1 MSLYFLG
8 TILNENILRGVVC
21 RFDVAMAFLENA
33 KAYVTKTSVSSHFKQ
48 LLSHICYLIPA
59 LMLTL
64 FIPVRLGHLF
74 IPFVSRLQFRAPQS
88 RTIDL
93 ESPAH
98 IENMLFQ
105 FLFPIIMDRVRYG
118 LKISSVFEF
127 YFNNACRVLD
137 LNDCLQKTPP
147 TGTLSSSF
155 LLDHTHL
162 LFIIPIIFFP
172 LSLYFYPCNFEWFG
186 VG

>member
-21 RFDVAMAFLENA
+21 RFDVAMAFLEGT
-33 KAYVTKTSVSSHFKQ
+33 KAYVTKTSISSHFKQ

-74 IPFVSRLQFRAPQS
+74 IPFVSRLQFRAPPS
-88 RTIDL
+88 RTTDL

-105 FLFPIIMDRVRYG
+105 FLFPIIIDRVRYG
-118 LKISSVFEF
+118 LKISSVVEF
-127 YFNNACRVLD
+127 FFNNACRILD
-137 LNDCLQKTPP
+137 LNDCLQKSLP
-147 TGTLSSSF
+147 TGTPSPSSTF
-155 LLDHTHL
+155 L
-162 LFIIPIIFFP
+162 IACIFH
-172 LSLYFYPCNFEWFG
+172 
-186 VG
+186 